1 MKLSHHV
8 SLPLSVTEAWGLL
21 DDPSRLA
28 SAMPGAH
35 LDRVD
40 GDRLEGRVN
49 VRIGPMN
56 LTYQG
61 TAVVKD
67 RDQDA
72 GTLSMDVS
80 GRDQRGGGT
89 ASAEVRIQLTPD
101 GNATTV
107 AVETDL
113 SLTGRP
119 AQLGAGMVQ
128 GVAQGIFTEFAERL
142 AAGARPSEPGELEQE
157 GADAIDLTGQVVK
170 VGAVVAAIIVLAVL
184 IWLLRR

>member
-1 MKLSHHV
+1 MKLSHEV
-8 SLPLSVTEAWGLL
+8 SLPLPVNEAWGLL
-21 DDPSRLA
+21 DDPRRLA

-56 LTYQG
+56 LTYEG

-67 RDQDA
+67 RDQGA
-72 GTLSMDVS
+72 GTLSMEVA

-89 ASAEVRIQLTPD
+89 ASAKVRIQLTPD

-128 GVAQGIFTEFAERL
+128 GVAQRIFTEFAERL
-142 AAGARPSEPGELEQE
+142 APDAGSPDAGETGHED
-157 GADAIDLTGQVVK
+157 ADTIDLTGPVVYI
-170 VGAVVAAIIVLAVL
+170 VAAVAGIIVLALV
-184 IWLLRR
+184 IWLWRR